1 MLDIAPDALYKLS
14 NFAEAADR
22 VHELQRNN
30 TLVHGIFESQVDN
43 DLTTK
48 ANEAK
53 QALAR
58 TRAEQLL
65 AKLYSAESVAEF
77 TPEQRDGK
85 TRAIKKE
92 CMKHVAWATVFKP
105 LYTQAKLAMKLK

>member
-30 TLVHGIFESQVDN
+30 TLVHGIFEAQVDN

-48 ANEAK
+48 ANMAK

-58 TRAEQLL
+58 TRAEQ
-65 AKLYSAESVAEF
+65 LYSAESVAEF